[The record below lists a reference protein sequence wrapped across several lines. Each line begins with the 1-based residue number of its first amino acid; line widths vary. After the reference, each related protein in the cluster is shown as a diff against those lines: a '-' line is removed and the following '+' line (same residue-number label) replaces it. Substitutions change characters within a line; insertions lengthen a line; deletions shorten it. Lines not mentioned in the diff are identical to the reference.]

1 MKILILCLLV
11 VFASC
16 AYNATIGKKLAIASA
31 AAYASDAEIL
41 NWGCKVCSDFPLVK
55 VIIIKLRHNR
65 LQTIF

>member
-11 VFASC
+11 VLSSC

-41 NWGCKVCSDFPLVK
+41 NWGCKVCSGFPLTK
-55 VIIIKLRHNR
+55 VNFISFRHNHF
-65 LQTIF
+65 QTIF